1 MFEDDVLEE
10 GDGVSVFSD
19 LLDLFSGSI
28 RDTRVGHGVS
38 MVPIG
43 LGLNEDGAMFHGIC
57 LGKGHACLHVEDIMA
72 FQLDTW
78 DVWEPLM
85 EVWEG

>member
-28 RDTRVGHGVS
+28 GDTWVGHGVA
-38 MVPIG
+38 MVTIG
-43 LGLNEDGAMFHGIC
+43 LGLDEDRPMLHCISLGI
-57 LGKGHACLHVEDIMA
+57 GHSSLHVEDVMA

-78 DVWEPLM
+78 DVGEPLV